1 MSFSNPVVGGEGGEL
16 IREAIRSRNFETL
29 VAGWIIRRDGSAEFH
44 NVIIRIDLEV
54 GDSIIVGPDGSPQVV
69 IGTTTD
75 GLDRGY
81 IRFPTNDP
89 NETEA
94 AEISSSTLGIGDAQR
109 LLVQFRS
116 GEMEESEDQSGLT
129 LRSGSVD
136 GTVGASASLSTLSA
150 NIDIS
155 DAEILLD
162 GAPVVMA
169 QELTVATDNADT
181 TNNPVR
187 VISGRVNA
195 GTNTVTL
202 VAGDSEITNTGAT
215 NTYLENGVAYTV
227 DIQIQT
233 RQSVGTSAAGTQRF
247 DWKIWDGAVGGTQL
261 ANTVETYNG
270 SVGNILNTVQLS
282 WIFEF
287 TGTTGSRTLRLSCA
301 DGAGA
306 DTLQVQS
313 NTRYFMIV
321 KRIGDPAR
329 ILNL

>member
-54 GDSIIVGPDGSPQVV
+54 GDSIIVGPDDGSQVV
-69 IGTTTD
+69 IGTTDD
-75 GLDRGY
+75 GFERGF

-94 AEISSSTLGIGDAQR
+94 AEINSSTSGIGDAQR

-136 GTVGASASLSTLSA
+136 GTIGAEASLNTLSSSLTVA
-150 NIDIS
+150 DVGI
-155 DAEILLD
+155 
-162 GAPVVMA
+162 
-169 QELTVATDNADT
+169 ELETDLVSTTEELVVATDNADT

-282 WIFEF
+282 WVFEF